1 MVEVR
6 SAVWEDRQ
14 DFSDLWQLC
23 FGDSDAFCHWF
34 FHHRFEPSLS
44 VCMKADDVFAA
55 CMQAFPY
62 TIGIRG
68 KAVKGTML
76 CGVCTHPDHRKKG
89 YMGKIF
95 PYDMQLLQQKG

>member
-55 CMQAFPY
+55 
-62 TIGIRG
+62 
-68 KAVKGTML
+68 
-76 CGVCTHPDHRKKG
+76 
-89 YMGKIF
+89 
-95 PYDMQLLQQKG
+95 